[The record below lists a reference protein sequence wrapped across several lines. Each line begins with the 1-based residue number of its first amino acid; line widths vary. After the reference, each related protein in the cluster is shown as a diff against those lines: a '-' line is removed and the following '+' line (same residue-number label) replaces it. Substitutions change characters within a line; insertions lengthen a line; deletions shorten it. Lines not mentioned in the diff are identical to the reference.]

1 MTFQNKNQKN
11 MIKGTTLN
19 GKPCKIIDATTT
31 LSHDILQELL
41 NDFIK
46 KRSFGLSGY
55 SQDGQTIKLNQARF
69 SHIQIQN
76 QLYRLILLPY
86 EARIEKF

>member
-1 MTFQNKNQKN
+1 MNLKNNSQKN
-11 MIKGTTLN
+11 VTIGTTHN
-19 GKPCKIIDATTT
+19 GKSCKIIDATGT
-31 LSHDILQELL
+31 LSHDTLQGLL
-41 NDFIK
+41 NDLIK

>member
-1 MTFQNKNQKN
+1 MNLQNNNQRN
-11 MIKGTTLN
+11 IIIGTTHH
-19 GKPCKIIDATTT
+19 GKPCKIIDATAT
-31 LSHDILQELL
+31 LSQDTLQELL
-41 NDFIK
+41 NDLIK

-55 SQDGQTIKLNQARF
+55 SQDGQTIKFNQTRF